1 MLYSN
6 IMMNSKHIQEA
17 NNLMTL
23 GKRAEAKAIL
33 DQLIAEDPSS
43 RSSYASAVAIFLAGN
58 MYNEAKELFGQYFTA
73 TGKSLEGFGGA
84 DFSLQDIEDMAKQ
97 AENKTVTDT
106 NTVRLVGLPLF
117 FYRFGSPGINFQR
130 LTGGVTEIVM
140 TADRIQLTRKA
151 KTYTFRWDEIT
162 RAELI
167 SKQVINRQ
175 MNGYVNRISLY
186 TAQGTFRFK
195 LFPNI
200 ERSFENESD
209 LLPELRKHLTFDEK
223 RIKAWNASPVVRFSI
238 LAGSLLL
245 TLFLSVFLRGR

>member
-1 MLYSN
+1 
-6 IMMNSKHIQEA
+6 
-17 NNLMTL
+17 MTL
-23 GKRAEAKAIL
+23 GEKTEAKAIL
-33 DQLIAEDPSS
+33 DQLIAQNPSS
-43 RSSYASAVAIFLAGN
+43 RNLCGSAAGIFLAGN

-84 DFSLQDIEDMAKQ
+84 DFSLQDIEAMASHAAHK
-97 AENKTVTDT
+97 AVTDT
-106 NTVRLVGLPLF
+106 DEVRLEGLPLF

-130 LTGGVTEIVM
+130 LIGGVTEIVM
-140 TADRIQLTRKA
+140 TADSIQLTRKA
-151 KTYTFRWDEIT
+151 KTYTFQWDEIT

-175 MNGYVNRISLY
+175 MNGYVNRISLH
-186 TAQGTFRFK
+186 TAQGTFHFK
-195 LFPNI
+195 LFPNV
-200 ERSFENESD
+200 ERSFENEAD

-245 TLFLSVFLRGR
+245 TLILSVFLRGR